1 MNPIDNYK
9 LIEPHLRWDNSDMFY
24 FIQIFKR
31 RKDNP
36 GMDKDMVLIDNFYI
50 YTKEQFDKIYPL
62 IKTTCNAHN
71 ARAYFRFNR
80 RSAKQTALQ
89 SLKRLT
95 EMIIQENYK
104 SAKGSY
110 ASAAGEFHAEKDK
123 TWIIDVDDIDLK
135 DLSDREKIKDIL
147 IDLQIKTGREPLIL
161 EFPSRNGIH
170 YITRA
175 FNSKEY
181 EMIIKE
187 MDIRTDLH
195 KDNPTI
201 LYMP

>member
-1 MNPIDNYK
+1 MAVIDNYE
-9 LIEPHLRWDNSDMFY
+9 LIEPRLTWDNPDMFY

-31 RKDNP
+31 RKGNP
-36 GMDKDMVLIDNFYI
+36 GMDKDMILIDNFYI
-50 YTKEQFDKIYPL
+50 YTKEQFERMYPL
-62 IKTTCNAHN
+62 IKTTCDAHN

-80 RSAKQTALQ
+80 RSAKQAALQ

-104 SAKGSY
+104 AAKGAY

-123 TWIIDVDDIDLK
+123 TWIIDIDDIDLK
-135 DLSDREKIKDIL
+135 DLSDREKIKDI
-147 IDLQIKTGREPLIL
+147 IIGLQKKTGREPMIF
-161 EFPSRNGIH
+161 EIPSRNGIH
-170 YITRA
+170 FIARP
-175 FNSKEY
+175 FNSAAY
-181 EMIIKE
+181 GTIIKD
-187 MDIRTDLH
+187 MGLRTDLH